1 MHFHKNCEQIH
12 QFYFRSGQR
21 AFSESEAQSIV
32 NTIVPG
38 ASITSMSSTGSYT
51 DNPGYHTLR
60 TIHNRHKPVLDFIET
75 GEEHEV
81 HMNGHGS
88 HHGGGHSADHH
99 FHHHHP
105 LKRSD
110 SMNKQRHGSGSGG
123 KCTLQKILLS
133 LRFYVKSKLKG
144 I

>member
-1 MHFHKNCEQIH
+1 MIF
-12 QFYFRSGQR
+12 FRSGQR

-123 KCTLQKILLS
+123 KFEI
-133 LRFYVKSKLKG
+133 
-144 I
+144 